1 MKRGA
6 LVLGGLL
13 GAALLAVGYTQR
25 PIEPLT
31 PPPAPTEQVQAQP
44 AQPAAGGS
52 GAPRLVGAAEPAKPQ
67 PFRFRGL
74 DIDTAGEVARLCFS
88 FTRDLVADGF
98 VRYEDYVTLEP
109 TVKTA
114 WSVEGSRLC
123 ATGLDFAREYSA
135 QLKPGLPAADGSRIE
150 TGQRLDA
157 SLRNRPPMVGF
168 GPGVILPRHGTSGV
182 PVTPVNV
189 DRLNVRVIRVG
200 ERMLARLAETLLDER
215 QVGGYQADE
224 WADED
229 GQLLWHGTMDVRPQP
244 NQAVTTVIPVR
255 EAIGERKP
263 GAYVVMARDAA
274 DEVRRSWA
282 DHAVQ
287 WLLDTDMGLTTFQGE
302 DGLRV
307 FARSLDAGRPL
318 AGVRLSLIAR
328 NNEELGKAVTE
339 ADGGARFA
347 PGLLRGAGG
356 MVPVAVMAHGPDGD
370 FTFLD
375 LRRPAFD
382 LTDRGV
388 EGRPSPG
395 PVDAFLYS
403 ERGIYRPGETVHLGL
418 LLRDAKSDAL
428 RDLPITVVLNKPNG
442 REFQRLVLDPRQDGG
457 AAGQFAL
464 SETAPHGRWEAVA
477 SIGAGKPVGRA
488 SFLVQD
494 FVPQKLKVVLTAPEG
509 PLDPAQPLAIG
520 VEARFL
526 YGAPAAGLSA
536 EAEVD
541 VERDPNPF
549 PALAG
554 FRFGVEDERFETQ
567 TATLEI
573 DETDEEGRTV
583 TAGTL
588 PAPPAT
594 SHPL

>member
-52 GAPRLVGAAEPAKPQ
+52 GAPRLVGAAEPAKPA

-182 PVTPVNV
+182 PVTTVNV

-229 GQLLWHGTMDVRPQP
+229 GQLLWHGTMAVRPQP

-255 EAIGERKP
+255 AAVGERKP
-263 GAYVVMARDAA
+263 GAYVVVARDAA

-282 DHAVQ
+282 D
-287 WLLDTDMGLTTFQGE
+287 
-302 DGLRV
+302 
-307 FARSLDAGRPL
+307 
-318 AGVRLSLIAR
+318 
-328 NNEELGKAVTE
+328 
-339 ADGGARFA
+339 
-347 PGLLRGAGG
+347 
-356 MVPVAVMAHGPDGD
+356 
-370 FTFLD
+370 
-375 LRRPAFD
+375 
-382 LTDRGV
+382 
-388 EGRPSPG
+388 
-395 PVDAFLYS
+395 
-403 ERGIYRPGETVHLGL
+403 
-418 LLRDAKSDAL
+418 
-428 RDLPITVVLNKPNG
+428 
-442 REFQRLVLDPRQDGG
+442 
-457 AAGQFAL
+457 
-464 SETAPHGRWEAVA
+464 
-477 SIGAGKPVGRA
+477 
-488 SFLVQD
+488 
-494 FVPQKLKVVLTAPEG
+494 
-509 PLDPAQPLAIG
+509 
-520 VEARFL
+520 
-526 YGAPAAGLSA
+526 
-536 EAEVD
+536 
-541 VERDPNPF
+541 
-549 PALAG
+549 
-554 FRFGVEDERFETQ
+554 
-567 TATLEI
+567 
-573 DETDEEGRTV
+573 
-583 TAGTL
+583 
-588 PAPPAT
+588 
-594 SHPL
+594 